1 MDRGHFPR
9 PYFEHGLFLLQLD
22 FEKITGHT
30 KFALLGAMTKHTGQ
44 MTKASWNSFFN
55 KVLSKSFQ
63 TILDIA
69 PGSTMRR
76 QLGFEVLKGNY
87 RTGEINVAGEVAED
101 GAARRPEEDAR
112 RAVKDVTM
120 RDTSHKD
127 TMESHKFSEEVHHY
141 KANPQHQHTN
151 NRIPPLKITVI
162 TQPGITQTF
171 EKSK

>member
-87 RTGEINVAGEVAED
+87 RTGEINVA
-101 GAARRPEEDAR
+101 AASRPEEDAR
-112 RAVKDVTM
+112 RAVKDV
-120 RDTSHKD
+120 
-127 TMESHKFSEEVHHY
+127 
-141 KANPQHQHTN
+141 
-151 NRIPPLKITVI
+151 
-162 TQPGITQTF
+162 
-171 EKSK
+171 